1 MVLKKPSFLVLFLFF
16 SMACSKGTLETS
28 DNNFEPKPFYSGV
41 DLSYVNEMED
51 CGAVFRNLDNV
62 IEDPYKIF
70 YDAGAKIVRVRLWN
84 NPQWTNYSNL
94 EDVKKTISRAKSLNM
109 KILLDFHYSD
119 TWADAGKQI
128 IPKEWE
134 PLIGNQDALGQK
146 LNAYTKS
153 VLSELIAENL
163 KPDIVQIGNE
173 INTMILQEEN
183 NHASKIDWN
192 RNSFLI
198 NNGISA
204 VRDIDKNIEIMLHIA
219 QPENA
224 SWWFNE
230 ALNNG
235 VTDFDWIGLS
245 YYPKWSTIDIDEIDV
260 HLSSIIEQFNKK
272 LMIVETAYPFTLESK
287 DDASN
292 ILGEDSLISNFPA
305 SIDGQYNY
313 LQYLRSKLISSG
325 AKGLIYWEPAWVST
339 ECKTLWGTG
348 SHWENSTLFN
358 FDNKA
363 NKGILFLN

>member
-1 MVLKKPSFLVLFLFF
+1 MQKTCLFVIF
-16 SMACSKGTLETS
+16 SCIIISCSKSTLETIEDDDRALS
-28 DNNFEPKPFYSGV
+28 FYSGV

-51 CGAVFRNLDNV
+51 CGAIFKNLDNAV
-62 IEDPYKIF
+62 QDPYKIF
-70 YDAGAKIVRVRLWN
+70 YDAGAKIVRIRLWN
-84 NPQWTNYSNL
+84 NPEWTNYSNI
-94 EDVKKTISRAKSLNM
+94 EDVKKSISRAKMLGL

-134 PLIGNQDALGQK
+134 ELIDNRNALGEK
-146 LNAYTKS
+146 VYSYTKS
-153 VLSELIAENL
+153 VLELLITENL

-183 NHASKIDWN
+183 NHNSEIDWD

-204 VRDIDKNIEIMLHIA
+204 VRDLEKDIEVMLHIA

-230 ALNNG
+230 ASTYG
-235 VTDFDWIGLS
+235 ITDYDWIGLS
-245 YYPKWSTIDIDEIDV
+245 YYPKWSTINIDDIDLEIKS
-260 HLSSIIEQFNKK
+260 LIENFNKR
-272 LMIVETAYPFTLESK
+272 LMIVETAYPFTLENK
-287 DDASN
+287 DNASN

-305 SIDGQYNY
+305 SVDGQYNY
-313 LQYLRSKLISSG
+313 LQYLKSKLISSG
-325 AKGLIYWEPAWVST
+325 AEGLIYWEPAWVST

-358 FDNKA
+358 FENKA
-363 NKGILFLN
+363 NKGVLFLK